1 MRYAA
6 GQKEQTRKKIVETA
20 GRIFRRNGY
29 HASGVDKVMEE
40 AGLTAGGFYSHFSSK
55 QALLAAA
62 LAEAGSESRQRV
74 EKEIRGLSGHAWV
87 KGFLGRYLD
96 RKHIES
102 IELGC
107 PLAALVS
114 EVSRADETVK
124 ASFEEIVRNL
134 QKRLASNAAPGATRA
149 EEKALAVVSMCVG
162 GLGLARS
169 VKDEQLADRILA
181 ACRRQAEEILC
192 GKEPPIVRES
202 PVLPIQAG
210 CIPHRAGSSRSST

>member
-1 MRYAA
+1 MRYPA

-55 QALLAAA
+55 HALLAAA

-74 EKEIRGLSGHAWV
+74 EKGIRGLSGHAWV

-96 RKHIES
+96 RKHVER

-114 EVSRADETVK
+114 EVSRADEAVK
-124 ASFEEIVRNL
+124 ASFEGIVRNL
-134 QKRLASNAAPGATRA
+134 QMRLASNAGPEATRA

-169 VKDEQLADRILA
+169 VKDEKLADRILA
-181 ACRRQAEEILC
+181 SCRRQAEEILC
-192 GKEPPIVRES
+192 GKEVPM
-202 PVLPIQAG
+202 
-210 CIPHRAGSSRSST
+210 